1 MYSRKQLKAI
11 YDSLSNEDKKAWSS
25 FANYANYQG
34 LYRYLNSYGD
44 KMAYDRIVIALKSTV
59 GDERFNELVAN
70 IQDIQVDTGTSDVEN
85 TVSTNL
91 ESIIEN
97 IKTKAIKQILDADN
111 VEVLERAKEVFE
123 CAVNITKNQ
132 IERLNLLN
140 NINS

>member
-1 MYSRKQLKAI
+1 
-11 YDSLSNEDKKAWSS
+11 
-25 FANYANYQG
+25 
-34 LYRYLNSYGD
+34 
-44 KMAYDRIVIALKSTV
+44 MAYDRIVIALKSTV